1 MNILAIDTSTNVLG
15 VGIASNEKIIG
26 EYITNIK
33 RNHSTRV
40 LPAIDFL
47 LKDCGMDIKE
57 INKIIVANGPGS
69 YTGLRIGLTIGKT
82 LAWTLN
88 IPIVGVSSLKLMAAS
103 ARYFD
108 GYISPVMDARRG
120 NIFTGLYEY
129 KEGKLMQAVDDQH
142 IPTEEWCKLLKTFDK
157 PVLFLG
163 NDVVIHEQ
171 VIVNQLAKQV
181 QFAPITVNIPKP
193 GELALL
199 AKDLKEKMCIHLH
212 RIIYAWQKLKP
223 NGERKRIKFEGTTL

>member
-15 VGIASNEKIIG
+15 VGIASSEKIIG

-157 PVLFLG
+157 PVLLLG

-199 AKDLKEKMCIHLH
+199 AKDLKEKNVHSF
-212 RIIYAWQKLKP
+212 AP
-223 NGERKRIKFEGTTL
+223 NYLRLAEAEAKWREKTN

>member
-142 IPTEEWCKLLKTFDK
+142 IPTEEWCKLLKTFDR

-199 AKDLKEKMCIHLH
+199 AKDLKEKNVHSF
-212 RIIYAWQKLKP
+212 AP
-223 NGERKRIKFEGTTL
+223 NYLRLAEAEAKWREKTN

>member
-88 IPIVGVSSLKLMAAS
+88 KPIVGVSSLKLMAAS

-129 KEGKLMQAVDDQH
+129 KEGKLMQAIDDQH

-163 NDVVIHEQ
+163 NDVIIHEQ
-171 VIVNQLAKQV
+171 VIVNQLDKQV

-199 AKDLKEKMCIHLH
+199 AKDLKEKNVHSF
-212 RIIYAWQKLKP
+212 AP
-223 NGERKRIKFEGTTL
+223 NYLRLAEAEAKWREKTN

>member
-15 VGIASNEKIIG
+15 VGIASNEKVIG

-108 GYISPVMDARRG
+108 GFISPVMDARRG

-129 KEGKLMQAVDDQH
+129 KEGKLMQAIDDQH
-142 IPTEEWCKLLKTFDK
+142 IPTEDWCKLLKTFDK

-163 NDVVIHEQ
+163 NDVVIHER
-171 VIVNQLAKQV
+171 VIVNQLAKQA

-199 AKDLKEKMCIHLH
+199 AKDLKEINVHSF
-212 RIIYAWQKLKP
+212 AP
-223 NGERKRIKFEGTTL
+223 NYLRLAEAEAKWREKTN

>member
-88 IPIVGVSSLKLMAAS
+88 IPIVGVSSLKLMAAG

-199 AKDLKEKMCIHLH
+199 AKDLKEENVHSF
-212 RIIYAWQKLKP
+212 AP
-223 NGERKRIKFEGTTL
+223 NYLRLAEAEAKWREKTN

>member
-108 GYISPVMDARRG
+108 GFISPVMDARRG

-199 AKDLKEKMCIHLH
+199 AKDLKEKNVHSF
-212 RIIYAWQKLKP
+212 AP
-223 NGERKRIKFEGTTL
+223 NYLRLAEAEAKWREKTN

>member
-199 AKDLKEKMCIHLH
+199 AKDLKEKNVHSF
-212 RIIYAWQKLKP
+212 AP
-223 NGERKRIKFEGTTL
+223 NYLRLAEAEAKWREKTN

>member
-57 INKIIVANGPGS
+57 INKIIVADGPGS

-199 AKDLKEKMCIHLH
+199 AKDLKEENVHSF
-212 RIIYAWQKLKP
+212 AP
-223 NGERKRIKFEGTTL
+223 NYLRLAEAEAKWREKTN

>member
-15 VGIASNEKIIG
+15 VGIASSEKIIG

-88 IPIVGVSSLKLMAAS
+88 IPIVGVSSLKLMAAG
-103 ARYFD
+103 ARYF
-108 GYISPVMDARRG
+108 GGFISPVMDARRG

-129 KEGKLMQAVDDQH
+129 KEGKLIQIIDDQH
-142 IPTEEWCKLLKTFDK
+142 ISTEDWCKLLKTFDK

-163 NDVVIHEQ
+163 NDVVIHER
-171 VIVNQLAKQV
+171 VIVNQLAKQA

-199 AKDLKEKMCIHLH
+199 AKDLKEENVHSF
-212 RIIYAWQKLKP
+212 AP
-223 NGERKRIKFEGTTL
+223 NYLRLAEAEAKWREKTN

>member
-57 INKIIVANGPGS
+57 INKIIVADGPGS

-88 IPIVGVSSLKLMAAS
+88 IPIVGVSSLKLMAAG

-129 KEGKLMQAVDDQH
+129 KEGKLMQAIDDQH

-199 AKDLKEKMCIHLH
+199 AKDLKEKNVHSF
-212 RIIYAWQKLKP
+212 AP
-223 NGERKRIKFEGTTL
+223 NYLRLAEAEAKWREKTN

>member
-108 GYISPVMDARRG
+108 GFISPVMDARRG

-129 KEGKLMQAVDDQH
+129 KEGKLMQAIDDQH
-142 IPTEEWCKLLKTFDK
+142 IPTEDWCKLLKTFDK

-199 AKDLKEKMCIHLH
+199 AKDLKEENVHSF
-212 RIIYAWQKLKP
+212 AP
-223 NGERKRIKFEGTTL
+223 NYLRLAEAEAKWREKTN

>member
-199 AKDLKEKMCIHLH
+199 AKNLKEENVHSF
-212 RIIYAWQKLKP
+212 AP
-223 NGERKRIKFEGTTL
+223 NYLRLAEAEAKWREKTN

>member
-129 KEGKLMQAVDDQH
+129 KEGKLMQAIDDQH

-199 AKDLKEKMCIHLH
+199 AKDLKEKNVHSF
-212 RIIYAWQKLKP
+212 AP
-223 NGERKRIKFEGTTL
+223 NYLRLAEAEAKWREKTN

>member
-47 LKDCGMDIKE
+47 LKDCSMDIKE

-88 IPIVGVSSLKLMAAS
+88 IPIVGVSSLKLMAAG

-108 GYISPVMDARRG
+108 GFISPVMDARRG

-129 KEGKLMQAVDDQH
+129 KEGKLIQAIDDQH
-142 IPTEEWCKLLKTFDK
+142 IPTEDWCKLLKTFDK

-163 NDVVIHEQ
+163 NDVVIHER
-171 VIVNQLAKQV
+171 VIVNQLAKQA

-199 AKDLKEKMCIHLH
+199 AKDLKEENVHSF
-212 RIIYAWQKLKP
+212 AP
-223 NGERKRIKFEGTTL
+223 NYLRLAEAEAKWREKTN

>member
-47 LKDCGMDIKE
+47 LKDCGMDIKD

-88 IPIVGVSSLKLMAAS
+88 IPIVGVSSLKLVAAS
-103 ARYFD
+103 ARYFN
-108 GYISPVMDARRG
+108 GFISPIMDARRG
-120 NIFTGLYEY
+120 NIYTGLYEY
-129 KEGKLMQAVDDQH
+129 KEDKLMQVINDQH
-142 IPTEEWCKLLKTFDK
+142 ISTEDWCELLKTFAK

-163 NDVVIHEQ
+163 NDMVIHER
-171 VIVNQLAKQV
+171 VIVNQLSKQA

-199 AKDLKEKMCIHLH
+199 AKDLKEENVHSF
-212 RIIYAWQKLKP
+212 AP
-223 NGERKRIKFEGTTL
+223 NYLRLAEAEAKWREKKN

>member
-88 IPIVGVSSLKLMAAS
+88 IPIVGVSSLKLMAAG

-108 GYISPVMDARRG
+108 GFISPVMDARRG

-129 KEGKLMQAVDDQH
+129 KEGKLIQAIDDQH
-142 IPTEEWCKLLKTFDK
+142 IPTEDWCKLLKTFDK

-163 NDVVIHEQ
+163 NDVVIHER
-171 VIVNQLAKQV
+171 VIVNQLAKQA

-199 AKDLKEKMCIHLH
+199 AKDLKEENVHSF
-212 RIIYAWQKLKP
+212 AP
-223 NGERKRIKFEGTTL
+223 NYLRLTEAEAKWREKTN

>member
-199 AKDLKEKMCIHLH
+199 AKDLKEENVHSF
-212 RIIYAWQKLKP
+212 AP
-223 NGERKRIKFEGTTL
+223 NYLRLAEAEAKWREKTN

>member
-199 AKDLKEKMCIHLH
+199 AKDLKEENVHSF
-212 RIIYAWQKLKP
+212 AP
-223 NGERKRIKFEGTTL
+223 NYLRLTEAEAKWREKTN

>member
-88 IPIVGVSSLKLMAAS
+88 IPIVGVSSLKLMAAG

-108 GYISPVMDARRG
+108 GFISPVIDARRG

-199 AKDLKEKMCIHLH
+199 AKDLKEENVHSF
-212 RIIYAWQKLKP
+212 AP
-223 NGERKRIKFEGTTL
+223 NYLRLAEAEAKWREKTN

>member
-47 LKDCGMDIKE
+47 LKDCGMDIKD

-108 GYISPVMDARRG
+108 GFISPIMDARRG
-120 NIFTGLYEY
+120 NIYTGLYEY
-129 KEGKLMQAVDDQH
+129 KEDKLMQVINDQH
-142 IPTEEWCKLLKTFDK
+142 ISTEDWCELLKTFAK

-163 NDVVIHEQ
+163 NDMVIHER
-171 VIVNQLAKQV
+171 VIVNQLSKQA

-199 AKDLKEKMCIHLH
+199 AKDLKEENVHSF
-212 RIIYAWQKLKP
+212 AP
-223 NGERKRIKFEGTTL
+223 NYLRLAEAEAKWREKKN